1 MSYKDKLDKCLIS
14 LDIAD
19 RNALFI
25 VMAKD
30 GTICRGGNGN
40 PDAHLELLKGNSDL
54 EHFQA
59 FMMTVD
65 ENWFMFSGAFE
76 QAPYE
81 GRLCKLL
88 VVFSGEGGE
97 EAGFKVTYGEDS
109 VGPPKE
115 IAEMLINAVKL
126 TEGWYDEERTKL
138 KEQPMVHANGKALV
152 PGEDARWW
160 QFWK

>member
-19 RNALFI
+19 RNTLFI
-25 VMAKD
+25 VLTKD

-40 PDAHLELLKGNSDL
+40 PDAQLELLKGYSDL
-54 EHFQA
+54 GHYEA

-76 QAPYE
+76 QTPYE
-81 GRLCKLL
+81 GRMCKLL
-88 VVFSGEGGE
+88 VVFSGADGE

-115 IAEMLINAVKL
+115 IVQMLINAVKL
-126 TEGWYDEERTKL
+126 TEDWYQEERTKL
-138 KEQPMVHANGKALV
+138 RQQPVVAAAVRPQSTVEEVK
-152 PGEDARWW
+152 WW

>member
-19 RNALFI
+19 KNALFI
-25 VMAKD
+25 ILAKD

-40 PDAHLELLKGNSDL
+40 PDAHLELLKGYSDL
-54 EHFQA
+54 QHYDA

-65 ENWFMFSGAFE
+65 ENWFLFSGAFE
-76 QAPYE
+76 QTPYT
-81 GRLCKLL
+81 GRLCKLM
-88 VVFSGEGGE
+88 VVFSGPNGE
-97 EAGFKVTYGEDS
+97 EAGFKVLYGEDS

-115 IAEMLINAVKL
+115 IVQMLINAVKL
-126 TEGWYDEERTKL
+126 TEDWYQEERMKL
-138 KEQPMVHANGKALV
+138 KVQPVTMAA
-152 PGEDARWW
+152 PQPATEEGESKWW